1 MVIVHYMT
9 LPYAVSSVSA
19 ACKNM
24 YAAKLAL
31 YALDELCYNV
41 RSNMYWRL
49 SPMASTKTPS
59 ARELRKK
66 KIAQVVAIVACA
78 ALLAT
83 AILPF
88 LASAI
93 Y

>member
-1 MVIVHYMT
+1 
-9 LPYAVSSVSA
+9 
-19 ACKNM
+19 
-24 YAAKLAL
+24 
-31 YALDELCYNV
+31 
-41 RSNMYWRL
+41 
-49 SPMASTKTPS
+49 MASTKTPS

>member
-1 MVIVHYMT
+1 
-9 LPYAVSSVSA
+9 
-19 ACKNM
+19 
-24 YAAKLAL
+24 
-31 YALDELCYNV
+31 
-41 RSNMYWRL
+41 
-49 SPMASTKTPS
+49 MASTKTPS

-66 KIAQVVAIVACA
+66 KIAQVVAIVAGA